1 MAAGDVDD
9 RQPRV
14 AEPDRPREVDPLV
27 VRAAVMQGRHH
38 ARHLLAAHGDG
49 FGVVEEAG
57 DPAHGQALLATADE
71 AGDGRGRFHHGS
83 SAARAGA
90 EPASAAASERAT
102 TARLTL
108 IAISW

>member
-9 RQPRV
+9 RQPCV
-14 AEPDRPREVDPLV
+14 AEPDRAGEVDPLV
-27 VRAAVMQGRHH
+27 VRSAMAQGRHH
-38 ARHLLAAHGDG
+38 ARHLLAAHGFG
-49 FGVVEEAG
+49 FSVIKKAG
-57 DPAHGQALLATADE
+57 DPAHGQALLATAGE

-83 SAARAGA
+83 PSARAGTA
-90 EPASAAASERAT
+90 AVSAAASACAI